1 MKSHQGS
8 LFRPRASDRIAPLHL
23 CVNLGFVQARHVFI
37 GIKINV
43 MASGQQP
50 RLHPPASPHTRVRI
64 FPDIAYSCLSFS
76 QQSSFSLI
84 FFSPPAPSAMVERVL
99 ISDPIACSLAR
110 NMAAHCSHKDQGVY
124 CLCGPGVK
132 CYLFLLSLS
141 GHADSLHSQ
150 ALGSTGIVLICCRE
164 HDRV

>member
-1 MKSHQGS
+1 
-8 LFRPRASDRIAPLHL
+8 
-23 CVNLGFVQARHVFI
+23 
-37 GIKINV
+37 

-50 RLHPPASPHTRVRI
+50 RLHPPTSTHTHTHTHVRI

-84 FFSPPAPSAMVERVL
+84 FFSPPPPPAPSAMVERVL